1 MFKVLLGSEC
11 ILFFNIKLTGKFLFV
26 LSLAFTISG
35 CSPLNDK
42 LNSATK
48 TANVALDEKPEIL
61 DISAVVIWDGN
72 QTLGGNWISHPDV
85 ESPKRVLIKNISNGK
100 SIVGAIFQ
108 QTKKINPGPAFIS
121 SDAAKALDIVKN
133 EQTKV
138 QIIAVKAVQS
148 TSPTPEI
155 AKPDKVNVSALET
168 KLSKPFIQVGIFGVQ
183 NNANSTRDQMLQLN
197 LPVNIFDFEIK
208 GKSYWRVV
216 AGPATTADSRKN
228 MLKSI
233 KSAGF
238 TDAYYVSN

>member
-1 MFKVLLGSEC
+1 MFLSE
-11 ILFFNIKLTGKFLFV
+11 KLIGKFLLF
-26 LSLAFTISG
+26 LIFFITITG
-35 CSPLNDK
+35 CSPLSNK
-42 LNSATK
+42 PNSAK
-48 TANVALDEKPEIL
+48 NTANITFDEKPEIL
-61 DISAVVIWDGN
+61 DISAAVIWDGE

-108 QTKKINPGPAFIS
+108 QTKKINPGSAFIS

-155 AKPDKVNVSALET
+155 AKSDKVNVSALET

-197 LPVNIFDFEIK
+197 LPVNIFDFQIK

-216 AGPATTADSRKN
+216 AGPATTAVSRKN